1 MADIFA
7 ILGQA
12 AAPRNSF
19 SSSSLEDLEK
29 HLRGLL
35 ETKVSP
41 DKAERIS
48 FNFEIPSAAKFTVS
62 ISQSENDV
70 LEGLGGIDPV
80 LGGAR
85 PPAAPGTSDGA
96 QFERVIPASD
106 TIMNQP
112 QDSPTLQRIVAKHI
126 IGSVS
131 ACDGSTWAVREM
143 SRGAQGW
150 SFTYICKD
158 SMQSWRRANAKSME
172 KVVVGDYTEKEKDP
186 VSTSV
191 WKWLLCLLRLRR

>member
-1 MADIFA
+1 MTDIFA

-12 AAPRNSF
+12 AAPRNSV
-19 SSSSLEDLEK
+19 SSSSIEDLEK
-29 HLRGLL
+29 HLRELL

-48 FNFEIPSAAKFTVS
+48 FNFDISSAAKFTVS

-70 LEGLGGIDPV
+70 LEGLGGIDPD

-85 PPAAPGTSDGA
+85 PPAAPGTPDGA
-96 QFERVIPASD
+96 QAERVISASD
-106 TIMNQP
+106 TVMNQP
-112 QDSPTLQRIVAKHI
+112 QDNPTLQRIVARHI
-126 IGSVS
+126 IGSVG

-158 SMQSWRRANAKSME
+158 SMQSWRRQNAKSMQG
-172 KVVVGDYTEKEKDP
+172 VVVGDYTEKEMDP
-186 VSTSV
+186 LSTSM
-191 WKWLLCLLRLRR
+191 WTWLPRLRLLRR

>member
-12 AAPRNSF
+12 AAPRNSL
-19 SSSSLEDLEK
+19 SSSSIEDLEK

-48 FNFEIPSAAKFTVS
+48 FNFEISSVAKFTVS

-80 LGGAR
+80 LGGAG
-85 PPAAPGTSDGA
+85 PPAAPGTPNGA
-96 QFERVIPASD
+96 QVECAIAAID
-106 TIMNQP
+106 TVMNQP
-112 QDSPTLQRIVAKHI
+112 QGSPTLQRIVAKHI
-126 IGSVS
+126 IGSVG

-158 SMQSWRRANAKSME
+158 SMQSWRRQNAKSMQN
-172 KVVVGDYTEKEKDP
+172 VVVGDYTEKERDP
-186 VSTSV
+186 VSTSM
-191 WKWLLCLLRLRR
+191 WARPPRLHGLRR